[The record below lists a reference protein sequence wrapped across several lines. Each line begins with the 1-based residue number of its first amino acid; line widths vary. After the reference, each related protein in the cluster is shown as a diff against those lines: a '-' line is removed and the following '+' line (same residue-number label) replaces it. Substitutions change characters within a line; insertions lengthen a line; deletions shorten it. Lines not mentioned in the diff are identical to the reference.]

1 VPGSVSWLTA
11 RIRNLLDVPRISA
24 HVAPSKRR
32 GSLLSLIGAAVVIA
46 LGLLSLGT
54 AHALTLRS
62 AAQSANSASLTD
74 TAVAPTHVDLVD
86 HGGAVLPAATVHAI
100 WWGPTADFPADERT
114 TVEAELAAL
123 DGSSYLAVANQYLH
137 GAAAS
142 ATFTAAHSWAD
153 VSAPTAG
160 LVTADTLAAEV
171 TRYLVATGQKPSAT
185 AIYLVFTS
193 TGIIGDECAWHSAR
207 TVTANGASALA
218 PVAYLPNATG
228 VDKCDT
234 RIPVAGVSAAA
245 TSVAASVA
253 HEILETETD
262 VIPGATWTAADG
274 DEIGDV
280 CAAEIRLV
288 TLQGGLTLP
297 LQAVWSNA
305 TDACAVSA

>member
-1 VPGSVSWLTA
+1 MLA
-11 RIRNLLDVPRISA
+11 
-24 HVAPSKRR
+24 
-32 GSLLSLIGAAVVIA
+32 LIGAVVVIA

-54 AHALTLRS
+54 AQALTLRS
-62 AAQSANSASLTD
+62 ASGAANAPTD
-74 TAVAPTHVDLVD
+74 TSVAPAHVDLVD
-86 HGGAVLPAATVHAI
+86 HGGAVLPAATVHAL
-100 WWGPTADFPADERT
+100 WWGPTADFPADERA

-123 DGSSYLAVANQYLH
+123 NGSSYLAVANQYLR

-142 ATFTAAHSWAD
+142 ATFSTAHSWAD
-153 VSAPTAG
+153 TSAPTAG

-171 TRYLVATGQKPSAT
+171 TTYLEATGQKPSAT

-193 TGIIGDECAWHSAR
+193 TGITGDECAWHSAR

-218 PVAYLPNATG
+218 PVAYLPNASG
-228 VDKCDT
+228 VEKCDT
-234 RIPVAGVSAAA
+234 RTPVAGVSAAA

-253 HEILETETD
+253 HEIIETQTD
-262 VIPGATWTAADG
+262 VIPGAAWTAADG

-305 TDACAVSA
+305 TQSCAVSA

>member
-1 VPGSVSWLTA
+1 M
-11 RIRNLLDVPRISA
+11 PRKSA
-24 HVAPSKRR
+24 DAAPSKRR
-32 GSLLSLIGAAVVIA
+32 GPLLSLVGAVVVIA
-46 LGLLSLGT
+46 LGIVSFGT

-62 AAQSANSASLTD
+62 STNSASAGSLTD
-74 TAVAPTHVDLVD
+74 TSVAPAHVNLAD
-86 HGGAVLPAATVHAI
+86 HGGAVLPAATVHAL
-100 WWGPTADFPADERT
+100 WWGPTAGFPADERA
-114 TVEAELAAL
+114 TVEAELTAL
-123 DGSSYLAVANQYLH
+123 NGSGYLAVANQYLH
-137 GAAAS
+137 GAAAT
-142 ATFTAAHSWAD
+142 ATFTTAHSWAD
-153 VSAPTAG
+153 TSAPAAG

-171 TRYLVATGQKPSAT
+171 TKYLEATGQKPSAT

-193 TGIIGDECAWHSAR
+193 TGITGDECAWHSAR

-228 VDKCDT
+228 VAKCDT
-234 RIPVAGVSAAA
+234 RTPVAGVSPAA

-253 HEILETETD
+253 HEILETMTD

-305 TDACAVSA
+305 TQTCATSA